1 MKKSLNQDLIKECL
15 NTKLILK
22 STNRGDLGGLNLHMK
37 QLLLTFLS
45 FIFILSASATKSKTI
60 QTQKI
65 LLDGTSWLIA
75 QDSLNV
81 GNTESWWKNPIPTAK
96 QAKVPGIIQN
106 VFPAYHGLAWYWREF
121 ATPANPHKN
130 GRYILKFNSVDY
142 LCDVWLNNVY
152 LGKHEGVESPFEYD
166 VTDII
171 KKAGA
176 NKLALRVLSPT
187 IKEIDGISYANIPY
201 GFKSEPITPGYLYS
215 VGGIMEPVELLL
227 TPPIR
232 ITDVF
237 AKPDAATGEIKVSAT
252 IQNASNAVIPA
263 TISLEVKTNGEK
275 SSIIKTIVKGQYKQ
289 GCTQIETTLKVI
301 NPRLWD
307 VNDPFLY
314 HVNINVQTSGS
325 PSKDETT
332 IRIGFRDF
340 RVSEGVFKLNGKRLL
355 ISGMTDAQM
364 FPLTISVPTDSNM
377 IYRTMANLKKMG
389 FNLYRNV
396 FSIVPKEL
404 LDACD
409 ELGILVYRETMASCA
424 YIPSIPEGWQ
434 AKSHWN
440 SPMDE
445 LKQKR
450 FVNTWQD
457 AFRRDRNH
465 PSIVMWGLINE
476 TPPGPMLKLAVE
488 SLPAVRAIDETR
500 VVVLNSGA
508 NASIATT
515 DGTAQYKMPNK
526 FNMSNVN
533 SQTWD
538 VSVQDVHSYKDLP
551 HTYNILSELRTLGG
565 GELVFNKEGGMGA
578 ALNYPYMFRKYKEIN
593 GLNAEEL
600 PLIENFN
607 KLFMADWKTW
617 KLEEVWKQPEGFFD
631 DSWRNLVPL
640 RIINGNAYRAN
651 PNLIA
656 WSTTSLS
663 DLMLD
668 GTGLLTA
675 FREIKPGML
684 EAMQNVNAP
693 LRWSLFTNPVQL
705 YSGSKI
711 KLEALLSNVE
721 VLKQGKYNALL
732 EIKDPNKKIV
742 LSKTVSFEISTTGT
756 SFVTPVVNEDII
768 IGGISG
774 EYSFT
779 MTLENQTKVAANEIK
794 FYVSDRTK
802 MPAFTHPVLLMG
814 VDKELES
821 WLSGNGIRTSSY
833 SQGDFSKRNVIL
845 VSRPSENLTS
855 EELAKL
861 TEQIAQG
868 SSVIYLTSD
877 VLAKN
882 YLPLEKI
889 GGIGVSNP
897 LFGFYRKDDWSKK
910 HPIFDGLPTGGV
922 MDYHFYRNIIPPRTV
937 MMSMPE
943 PDEAVAGAINACF
956 HYSSGLNVAVY
967 KLGDGQFIVNHL
979 LITENLGT
987 DPVAE
992 KLLRNMLNFISK
1004 DIQLPLA
1011 QLPADW
1017 ANQLNKIVK
1026 K

>member
-1 MKKSLNQDLIKECL
+1 
-15 NTKLILK
+15 
-22 STNRGDLGGLNLHMK
+22 MK
-37 QLLLTFLS
+37 QLLFTFLS
-45 FIFILSASATKSKTI
+45 FIFILSANAAKNKDI
-60 QTQKI
+60 QTQKV

-75 QDSLNV
+75 QDSMNV
-81 GNTESWWKNPIPTAK
+81 GNSQSWWKNPIPTAK

-121 ATPANPHKN
+121 TAPANPHKN

-176 NKLALRVLSPT
+176 NKLALRILNPT

-215 VGGIMEPVELLL
+215 VGGIMEPVELLM
-227 TPPIR
+227 TPSIR
-232 ITDVF
+232 LTDVCV
-237 AKPDAATGEIKVSAT
+237 KPDAATGEIKVSAT
-252 IQNASNAVIPA
+252 IQNASKSIISGS
-263 TISLEVKTNGEK
+263 ISLVVNAKGERNTITK
-275 SSIIKTIVKGQYKQ
+275 SIVKGQYNQ
-289 GCTQIETTLKVI
+289 GSTQIETTLKVTK
-301 NPRLWD
+301 PHLWD

-314 HVNINVQTSGS
+314 QVKMNLQASGS
-325 PSKDETT
+325 ASKDETA

-340 RVSEGVFKLNGKRLL
+340 RVSDGVFKLNGKRILL
-355 ISGMTDAQM
+355 SGMTDAQM
-364 FPLTISVPTDSNM
+364 FPVSTSVPTDPDM
-377 IYRTMANLKKMG
+377 MYRTIANLKKMG

-396 FSIVPKEL
+396 FSIVPKEM

-409 ELGILVYRETMASCA
+409 ELGVLVYRETMASCA

-445 LKQKR
+445 QKQKR

-465 PSIVMWGLINE
+465 PSIVMWELINE

-500 VVVLNSGA
+500 IVVLNSGA

-526 FNMSNVN
+526 FNMSNVH

-551 HTYNILSELRTLGG
+551 HTYPILSELRTLGN

-578 ALNYPYMFRKYKEIN
+578 AIHYPYMFRKYKEIN
-593 GLNAEEL
+593 GLNAEEIPVL
-600 PLIENFN
+600 KNFY
-607 KLFMADWKTW
+607 KLFLADWKTW
-617 KLEEVWKQPEGFFD
+617 KLDETWKQPEGFFD
-631 DSWRNLVPL
+631 DCWRNLVPL
-640 RIINGNAYRAN
+640 RIMNGNAYRAN

-663 DLMLD
+663 DMILD
-668 GTGLLTA
+668 GTGILTA

-684 EAMQNVNAP
+684 EAMKNVNAP

-711 KLEALLSNVE
+711 KLEALISNVE
-721 VLKQGKYNALL
+721 VLKPGKYNTLL
-732 EIKDPNKKIV
+732 EIKDPTKKIV

-779 MTLENQTKVAANEIK
+779 MTMENQTKVAANEIK
-794 FYVSDRTK
+794 FYVSDRTE
-802 MPAFTHPVLLMG
+802 MPTFNHPVLLLG
-814 VDKELES
+814 DDKELEN
-821 WLSGNGIRTSSY
+821 WLSGNGIKTSSY

-861 TEQIAQG
+861 AERIAQG

-889 GGIGVSNP
+889 GGVGISNP

-922 MDYHFYRNIIPPRTV
+922 MDYHYYRNIIPPKTV

-967 KLGDGQFIVNHL
+967 KLGDGRFIVNHL
-979 LITENLGT
+979 LIVENLGT

-992 KLLRNMLNFISK
+992 KLFRNMLIYISK
-1004 DIQLPLA
+1004 DINLPLT
-1011 QLPADW
+1011 QLTKEW
-1017 ANQLNKIVK
+1017 TEQLNNIQK

>member
-1 MKKSLNQDLIKECL
+1 MKK
-15 NTKLILK
+15 
-22 STNRGDLGGLNLHMK
+22 
-37 QLLLTFLS
+37 LLLAFLGS
-45 FIFILSASATKSKTI
+45 VLLISASLAKNNEI
-60 QTQKI
+60 QTQKV

-81 GNTESWWKNPIPTAK
+81 GNSLGWWKNPIPGAK

-121 ATPANPHKN
+121 TAPSNPHKN

-142 LCDVWLNNVY
+142 LCDVWLNDVH
-152 LGKHEGVESPFEYD
+152 LGRHEGVESPFEFD
-166 VTDII
+166 VTDVI
-171 KKAGA
+171 KKNGS
-176 NKLALRVLSPT
+176 NKLALRILNPT

-215 VGGIMEPVELLL
+215 VGGIMEPVELLM
-227 TPPIR
+227 TPTIR
-232 ITDVF
+232 LTDVCV
-237 AKPDAATGEIKVSAT
+237 KPDAATGEIKVSAT
-252 IQNASNAVIPA
+252 ILNASKNVISGFL
-263 TISLEVKTNGEK
+263 SLGVTAKGSKNLITK
-275 SSIIKTIVKGQYKQ
+275 SNVKGQYKQ
-289 GCTQIETTLKVI
+289 GSTQIETTLKVN
-301 NPRLWD
+301 NPHLWD

-314 HVNINVQTSGS
+314 QVTISLQPSGS
-325 PSKDETT
+325 ASTDEADV
-332 IRIGFRDF
+332 RIGFRDF
-340 RVSEGVFKLNGKRLL
+340 RVSDGVFKLNGKRIL

-364 FPLTISVPTDSNM
+364 FPLTISVPTDSDI
-377 IYRTMANLKKMG
+377 IYRTIANLKKMG

-440 SPMDE
+440 SPMDS
-445 LKQKR
+445 LKQQR

-500 VVVLNSGA
+500 IVVLNSGA

-533 SQTWD
+533 SQTWN
-538 VSVQDVHSYKDLP
+538 VSVQDVHSYKDIP
-551 HTYNILSELRTLGG
+551 HTYPILSEIRTLGN

-578 ALNYPYMFRKYKEIN
+578 AINYPYMFRKYKEIN

-600 PLIENFN
+600 PVLENFN
-607 KLFMADWKTW
+607 KLFMADWETW
-617 KLEEVWKQPEGFFD
+617 KLAEVWKQPEGFFD
-631 DSWRNLVPL
+631 DCWRNLVPL
-640 RIINGNAYRAN
+640 RIMNGNAYRAN

-663 DLMLD
+663 DMILD
-668 GTGLLTA
+668 GTGILTA

-684 EAMQNVNAP
+684 EAMKNINAP

-705 YSGSKI
+705 YSGSTI

-721 VLKQGKYNALL
+721 FLKPGTYKVLL
-732 EIKDPNKKIV
+732 EINDPTQKIV
-742 LSKTVSFEISTTGT
+742 LSKTVSFEIPTSTQRT
-756 SFVTPVVNEDII
+756 SFVTPVVNEDVVIN
-768 IGGISG
+768 GISG

-779 MTLENQTKVAANEIK
+779 MTLENQTKVAANELK
-794 FYVSDRTK
+794 FYVSNRSE
-802 MPAFTHPVLLMG
+802 MPKFNQQVVLMG
-814 VDKELES
+814 DDKELES
-821 WLSGNGIRTSSY
+821 WLSNNGMRTTPY
-833 SQGDFSKRNVIL
+833 SQGDFSKPQIII
-845 VSRPSENLTS
+845 VSRPSVNLS
-855 EELAKL
+855 SDELAVL
-861 TEQIAQG
+861 AQRTSQG
-868 SSVIYLTSD
+868 SKVLFLTSD
-877 VLAKN
+877 VLAMN
-882 YLPLEKI
+882 YLPLDKV
-889 GGIGVSNP
+889 GGLGISNP

-910 HPIFDGLPTGGV
+910 HPIFEGLPSGGV
-922 MDYHFYRNIIPPRTV
+922 MDYHYYRNIIPPKTV
-937 MMSMPE
+937 MMSMPA

-956 HYSSGLNVAVY
+956 HYSSGLNLAVY
-967 KLGDGQFIVNHL
+967 KLGNGRFIVNHF
-979 LITENLGT
+979 LIRENLGI

-992 KLLRNMLNFISK
+992 KMLRNMLIFLSK
-1004 DIQLPLA
+1004 DI
-1011 QLPADW
+1011 
-1017 ANQLNKIVK
+1017 N
-1026 K
+1026 